1 MTKEEFLQQLH
12 HNNSKV
18 AAINAE
24 IAKQHKRTQTPEMRL
39 LIREFRLQLEY
50 WAKDRK
56 RITEAFEGIEV
67 NNNGY

>member
-1 MTKEEFLQQLH
+1 VTKEDFLHQLH

-18 AAINAE
+18 AEINNE
-24 IAKQHKRTQTPEMRL
+24 IAKQRKRAQTPEVRL

-56 RITEAFEGIEV
+56 RITEALEKIELR
-67 NNNGY
+67 